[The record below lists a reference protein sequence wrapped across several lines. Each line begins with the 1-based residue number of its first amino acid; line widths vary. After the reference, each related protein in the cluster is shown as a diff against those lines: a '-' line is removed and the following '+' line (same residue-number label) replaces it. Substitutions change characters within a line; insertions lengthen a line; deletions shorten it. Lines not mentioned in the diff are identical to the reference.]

1 MRGRLI
7 QESLKGREI
16 KRQWE
21 MRINWKKVRKD
32 RNPEKVRGI
41 PDLKSKYCKEQE
53 KLKRWEDLREKEK
66 TE

>member
-53 KLKRWEDLREKEK
+53 KLKRWEYLREKEK

>member
-41 PDLKSKYCKEQE
+41 PDLKAKYCKEQE
-53 KLKRWEDLREKEK
+53 KLKRWEYLREKEK

>member
-1 MRGRLI
+1 
-7 QESLKGREI
+7 
-16 KRQWE
+16 

>member
-32 RNPEKVRGI
+32 RKPEEVRGI

-53 KLKRWEDLREKEK
+53 KLKRWEYLREKEK

>member
-32 RNPEKVRGI
+32 RNPEKIRGI

-53 KLKRWEDLREKEK
+53 KLKRWEYLREKEK

>member
-53 KLKRWEDLREKEK
+53 KLKR
-66 TE
+66 